1 MSKTKRRADFLKA
14 RESGFDMGYVSNNK
28 VSEYNALY
36 DPNMRHYFE
45 NRHVQEVSAFII
57 LPTNSIAQ
65 SGSGMLLYACT
76 LILSVRDL
84 VY

>member
-1 MSKTKRRADFLKA
+1 MSKTKRRTDYLKA

-57 LPTNSIAQ
+57 LLTNSIAERQ
-65 SGSGMLLYACT
+65 WAAAPCFHAYLT
-76 LILSVRDL
+76 VRDL